1 MLKIMDKIT
10 FKRFKRFKPDTK
22 RTGIGQFVLGKI
34 CVMCLFW
41 AIYNLTLE
49 QYVL

>member
-1 MLKIMDKIT
+1 MDKIT
-10 FKRFKRFKPDTK
+10 FKRFKPDVKPDTK